1 MNRFH
6 AFVSFAMTGRGKSNA
21 RPHRVRMPISRSWQ
35 TLIIALALPFA
46 GQAWASEKEWVT
58 LNDCHYVDSKDN
70 DGDSFRVHCGDKEFR
85 ARLYFVDAPETTL
98 VYAERTREQSLH
110 FGITLDETMKAG
122 VKARERVK
130 ELLQRPFVLRTLW
143 ASAAG
148 RGRETRYYV
157 LIEVDGK
164 SLAEI
169 LVNEGLARV
178 KGVGHVLP
186 SGEKSSS
193 YMDRLTSLKEEAKRK
208 RLGAWSSAAEEKKSA
223 E

>member
-1 MNRFH
+1 MRMQTRRSSQILVI
-6 AFVSFAMTGRGKSNA
+6 AFLLSAIGQIWA
-21 RPHRVRMPISRSWQ
+21 ASWK
-35 TLIIALALPFA
+35 
-46 GQAWASEKEWVT
+46 GWVT
-58 LNDCHYVDSKDN
+58 LSDCRYVDSKDN
-70 DGDSFRVHCGDKEFR
+70 DGDSFRVHCGDKEFG
-85 ARLYFVDAPETTL
+85 ARLYFVDAPETNL

-122 VKARERVK
+122 VKAKERVK
-130 ELLQRPFVLRTLW
+130 ELLQKAFVLRTLW

-169 LVNEGLARV
+169 LVSEGLARV

-186 SGEKSSS
+186 SGEKSRF
-193 YMDRLTSLKEEAKRK
+193 YVDRLTALEEEAKEK
-208 RLGAWSSAAEEKKSA
+208 RVGAWSTSAAEKKES

>member
-1 MNRFH
+1 MQIR
-6 AFVSFAMTGRGKSNA
+6 
-21 RPHRVRMPISRSWQ
+21 RSLN
-35 TLIIALALPFA
+35 TIVIALLLSVV
-46 GQAWASEKEWVT
+46 GQAWASGKQWVT
-58 LNDCHYVDSKDN
+58 LTDCQYVDSKDN
-70 DGDSFRVHCGDKEFR
+70 DGDSFRVRCGEKEFR

-98 VYAERTREQSLH
+98 VYAERTREQSLR

-122 VKARERVK
+122 VKAKERVK
-130 ELLQRPFVLRTLW
+130 ELLQKAFVLRTLW

-169 LVNEGLARV
+169 LVSEGLARV

-186 SGEKSSS
+186 SGEKSRS
-193 YMDRLTSLKEEAKRK
+193 YVDRLTALEEEAKQK
-208 RLGAWSSAAEEKKSA
+208 RVGAWSTSAAEKKES

>member
-1 MNRFH
+1 MR
-6 AFVSFAMTGRGKSNA
+6 TR
-21 RPHRVRMPISRSWQ
+21 RSLH
-35 TLIIALALPFA
+35 TIIIALLVLVV
-46 GQAWASEKEWVT
+46 GQTWGSEKEWVT
-58 LNDCHYVDSKDN
+58 LTDCQYVDSKDN
-70 DGDSFRVHCGDKEFR
+70 DGDSFRVRCGDKEFR

-98 VYAERTREQSLH
+98 TYAERTREQSLH

-122 VKARERVK
+122 VKAK
-130 ELLQRPFVLRTLW
+130 ESVQAFLQKPFALRTLW

-157 LIEVDGK
+157 LIEVNGK

-169 LVNEGLARV
+169 LVSGGLARV

-193 YMDRLTSLKEEAKRK
+193 YVDRLTALEQEARAKRA
-208 RLGAWSSAAEEKKSA
+208 GAWSTAAEDKKSSG
-223 E
+223 

>member
-1 MNRFH
+1 MCECKYDTH
-6 AFVSFAMTGRGKSNA
+6 LKTIV
-21 RPHRVRMPISRSWQ
+21 
-35 TLIIALALPFA
+35 IALLLSIV
-46 GQAWASEKEWVT
+46 GQAWASEKEWAT
-58 LNDCHYVDSKDN
+58 LTDCHYVDSKDN

-85 ARLYFVDAPETTL
+85 ARLYFVDAPETNL

-122 VKARERVK
+122 VKAKEKVK
-130 ELLQRPFVLRTLW
+130 ELLQKPFVLRTLW

-157 LIEVDGK
+157 LIEVNEK

-169 LVNEGLARV
+169 LVSEGLARV

-186 SGEKSSS
+186 SGEKSSA
-193 YMDRLTSLKEEAKRK
+193 YVDRLTALEAKAK
-208 RLGAWSSAAEEKKSA
+208 RERVGAWSTSTGEEKNDSVAPEKD
-223 E
+223 